1 MGIIAIPGMMTRA
14 ILDGSDVQQA
24 ARLRRCLQIVIT
36 FMIAASNALSYIIA
50 THLVLKLCIDSEYR
64 IRGDCIDTRP
74 HVFCRVYNSAI
85 EATFGIAGHMRILAV
100 GTITHLVQKVKFRNG
115 DHVDSASER
124 TQLLT

>member
-24 ARLRRCLQIVIT
+24 A
-36 FMIAASNALSYIIA
+36 
-50 THLVLKLCIDSEYR
+50 
-64 IRGDCIDTRP
+64 
-74 HVFCRVYNSAI
+74 FCRVYNSAI